1 MRGRK
6 LDCSLTKVRGW
17 GLNQGT
23 MVFDT
28 LLEMRK
34 PEKNLIDMAYYQGIG
49 LRVLAHNT
57 LFDVDAITGQVTRR
71 WAPGDSHA
79 VLSALPN
86 RIVEGEGG
94 GILAVG
100 CYTSNNGVCGKTI
113 LVRKDGENAP
123 SVTYASSLFASS
135 PDRVKPAALDDTT
148 DNMYLYAIDTKGTSM
163 SILQVTDR
171 KSSHYKSSCENRW
184 RR

>member
-1 MRGRK
+1 
-6 LDCSLTKVRGW
+6 
-17 GLNQGT
+17 

-71 WAPGDSHA
+71 WALVTDHA

-86 RIVEGEGG
+86 RIVEGKEE
-94 GILAVG
+94 I
-100 CYTSNNGVCGKTI
+100 Y
-113 LVRKDGENAP
+113 
-123 SVTYASSLFASS
+123 
-135 PDRVKPAALDDTT
+135 
-148 DNMYLYAIDTKGTSM
+148 
-163 SILQVTDR
+163 
-171 KSSHYKSSCENRW
+171 
-184 RR
+184 